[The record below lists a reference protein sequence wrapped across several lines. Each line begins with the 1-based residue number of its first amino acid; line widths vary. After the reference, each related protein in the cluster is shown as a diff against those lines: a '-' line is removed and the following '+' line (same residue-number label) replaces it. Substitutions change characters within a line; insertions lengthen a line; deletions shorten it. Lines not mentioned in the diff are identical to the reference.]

1 MALLQHL
8 AEKIGLRTYQV
19 LIEKME
25 DIEIAYVMKKGRT
38 GQYEDTA
45 AYLEKLKGK

>member
-19 LIEKME
+19 SIEKME
-25 DIEIAYVMKKGRT
+25 DIEMAFVMKKGST
-38 GQYEDTA
+38 SQYVDTA
-45 AYLEKLKGK
+45 AYLEKLNGK